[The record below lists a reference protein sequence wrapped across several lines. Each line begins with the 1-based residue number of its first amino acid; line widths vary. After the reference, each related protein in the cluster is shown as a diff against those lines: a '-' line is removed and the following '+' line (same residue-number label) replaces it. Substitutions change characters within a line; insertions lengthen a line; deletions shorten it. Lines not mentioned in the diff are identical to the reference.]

1 MQKLNIVDSTHL
13 VLLDSTK
20 KPDTETSVSS
30 PPGFP
35 VALRRVGISGRMEPL
50 LHLDLVLQQL
60 AETVPGSKERERKRE
75 KAVELA

>member
-60 AETVPGSKERERKRE
+60 AEKERK
-75 KAVELA
+75 L